1 MMILII
7 GAVFGLAYAFTHRGS
22 DRPTTD
28 GWQPA
33 QVTARPDGPADVKW
47 GTSTDAALQLARIEG
62 RQLLRSEAFIV
73 GIAMHVAILVV
84 FGLIW
89 ASDSIGSENSWR
101 AWLGLLPVFTLPFAG
116 LALVAVD
123 VATLRARRDGAEE
136 LFSSMP
142 ASEATRAVGHL
153 GAMWMAFVVQALFVG
168 VNVVEGAFVRHQ
180 FGTIDAASIGDVAV
194 SFVLVACACAL
205 GVALARWLPHPIVA
219 HAALVALGI
228 GASAIGAIGGKHWS
242 LTRQLSIW
250 PRYPDHDWIFAV
262 RPTWWH
268 ALYLLALGA
277 GVAVAAVA
285 RTRRDRSV
293 AVMAAF
299 AVVVAA
305 VAAVAQT
312 RPMTDG
318 DAQRIAAMVADPQ
331 LHSDCRINGGLTLC
345 AYRDYADVVDLWS
358 DELTAPFAAVAPQRR
373 ASGFTV
379 VWREPSLDRLDPA
392 VRRRIDIAAIAAS
405 READP
410 NTWNGVEIGGTES
423 DPVNRLALGLWSVG
437 LPLTAAA
444 DSPCYVGGQARG
456 VVALWVAAQGQS
468 VKTAERLVTGSW
480 SGVRHSDNPYD
491 LPVSWI
497 DGYVWIG
504 DRTPPALWAPTD
516 LVAARTLVGLEPAA
530 VREVLWADW
539 PRWADPATTT
549 DELITALGHTAAGPV
564 AGMPYGAGQCP

>member
-1 MMILII
+1 MMILVI

-28 GWQPA
+28 SWQPVK
-33 QVTARPDGPADVKW
+33 VTTRPDGAADVKL
-47 GTSTDAALQLARIEG
+47 GTNTAAALQLARIEG

-73 GIAMHVAILVV
+73 GISMSVAILVI
-84 FGLIW
+84 FGVIW

-101 AWLGLLPVFTLPFAG
+101 AWLALLPAFSLPFAG
-116 LALVAVD
+116 LALVAVNL
-123 VATLRARRDGAEE
+123 AALRARRDGAEE
-136 LFSSMP
+136 LFSTLP
-142 ASEATRAVGHL
+142 VAEATRAVGHL
-153 GAMWMAFVVQALFVG
+153 GAMWMAFVVQALFVA
-168 VNVVEGAFVRHQ
+168 VTVVEAVFVRRQ
-180 FGTIDAASIGDVAV
+180 FGTIDAASVGDVAV

-205 GVALARWLPHPIVA
+205 GVALARWLPHPLVA
-219 HAALVALGI
+219 LAALVVLGI

-268 ALYLLALGA
+268 ALYLLALGV

-285 RTRRDRSV
+285 RTRRDRPV
-293 AVMAAF
+293 AMIA
-299 AVVVAA
+299 AVVVVVAV

-312 RPMTDG
+312 RPMTER
-318 DAQRIAAMVADPQ
+318 DAQRIASMVADPE
-331 LHSDCRINGGLTLC
+331 LHSDCRINDGLTLC
-345 AYRDYADVVDLWS
+345 AYRDYADIIDLWS
-358 DELTAPFAAVAPQRR
+358 EELTAPFAAVAPQRR

-379 VWREPSLDRLDPA
+379 LWREPSLDRLDPA

-410 NTWNGVEIGGTES
+410 DTWNGVEIEGTEWS
-423 DPVNRLALGLWSVG
+423 PVNRLALGLWSVG

-444 DSPCYVGGQARG
+444 DAPCYVGGQARG

-468 VKTAERLVTGSW
+468 VKAAERLVTGSW
-480 SGVRHSDNPYD
+480 SGVDNSDNPYD

-497 DGYVWIG
+497 DGYVWTG
-504 DRTPPALWAPTD
+504 DRTPPALWAATD
-516 LVAARTLVGLEPAA
+516 LAAARTLVGLEPAA
-530 VREVLWADW
+530 VQDVLWADW
-539 PRWADPATTT
+539 PRWTDPATTT
-549 DELITALGHTAAGPV
+549 DELMTALGQTAAGPV
-564 AGMPYGAGQCP
+564 AGMPDGARQCQ